1 MSEAA
6 ANPLVQFLPILV
18 VFGIFYFL
26 LIAPMRR
33 RQKALA
39 QLVANL
45 KKGDKVLTTGGLY
58 GEVSAL
64 EDRVVHLRVADN
76 VRVRV
81 ARSAI
86 AGLEGSEEATQR

>member
-6 ANPLVQFLPILV
+6 ANPLLQFLPILI

-33 RQKALA
+33 RQKTLA
-39 QLVANL
+39 QLVENL

-58 GEVSAL
+58 GEVSAI

-86 AGLEGSEEATQR
+86 AGLEGSEETTQR